1 MKLKNVVSLALAG
14 IMAVSMLT
22 ACGEGDSNSTVT
34 PPVDNTTSTGLS
46 AQLSAQASAL
56 TNSKVTF
63 ADSTAL
69 NNALK
74 HAVGNIGDSS
84 IDQAFGAGIPGV
96 TYLGDLQGWAAVG
109 AAVGV
114 LEDDMDVDVDM
125 ATTVNIGGV
134 VVDGV
139 RATVDGLNPSNAP
152 GNAQYDE
159 NNYNTVMLFAV
170 DSGVQMTSII
180 EQLSNLIDDDMDDL
194 VTSFNVTGINDP
206 AGNQHEVSYHYT
218 CSVAST
224 SKTFVDADTTFGV
237 TFVAVEINRVLG
249 V

>member
-1 MKLKNVVSLALAG
+1 MKLKKIVSLALAG

-46 AQLSAQASAL
+46 AQLGAEASDL

-74 HAVGNIGDSS
+74 HAVGNIGDRTIS
-84 IDQAFGAGIPGV
+84 QAFRQGINDV
-96 TYLGDLQGWAAVG
+96 TYLGNLQAWGAVA

-114 LEDDMDVDVDM
+114 LEDDMDVDVAM
-125 ATTVNIGGV
+125 LANENWTVN
-134 VVDGV
+134 
-139 RATVDGLNPSNAP
+139 GLNPTD
-152 GNAQYDE
+152 AQYDE

-170 DSGVQMTSII
+170 DSGVLMTNII
-180 EQLSNLIDDDMDDL
+180 EQLSDLIDDDMDDL
-194 VTSFNVTGINDP
+194 VTSFDVTNVNNDN
-206 AGNQHEVSYHYT
+206 NQHEVSYHYT

>member
-1 MKLKNVVSLALAG
+1 MKLKKIVSLALAG

-34 PPVDNTTSTGLS
+34 PPVDNNTSTGLS
-46 AQLSAQASAL
+46 AQLGAEASDL

-74 HAVGNIGDSS
+74 HAVGNIGDRTIS
-84 IDQAFGAGIPGV
+84 QAFIQGINNV
-96 TYLGDLQGWAAVG
+96 DYLGTNRMQSWAAVR

-125 ATTVNIGGV
+125 APTVDATVNS
-134 VVDGV
+134 
-139 RATVDGLNPSNAP
+139 LNPS
-152 GNAQYDE
+152 NAQYDE

-170 DSGVQMTSII
+170 DSGVEMTSII

-194 VTSFNVTGINDP
+194 VTSFNVDDKNND
-206 AGNQHEVSYHYT
+206 NQHEVSYHYT

>member
-1 MKLKNVVSLALAG
+1 MKLKKIASLMLAG
-14 IMAVSMLT
+14 VMAVSMLT

-34 PPVDNTTSTGLS
+34 PPVDNTTPTGLS
-46 AQLSAQASAL
+46 AQLGAEASDL

-74 HAVGNIGDSS
+74 HAVGNIGDRT
-84 IDQAFGAGIPGV
+84 IGEAFRRELNAV
-96 TYLGDLQGWAAVG
+96 AYLGDEQDWPAVA

-114 LEDDMDVDVDM
+114 LEDDMDVDVAM
-125 ATTVNIGGV
+125 LANENWTVN
-134 VVDGV
+134 
-139 RATVDGLNPSNAP
+139 GLNPTNV
-152 GNAQYDE
+152 QYNE

-170 DSGVQMTSII
+170 DSGVEMTSII
-180 EQLSNLIDDDMDDL
+180 EQLSNLIDSEMDDL
-194 VTSFNVTGINDP
+194 VTSFNTTANNAD
-206 AGNQHEVSYHYT
+206 QHEVSYHYT

>member
-1 MKLKNVVSLALAG
+1 MKLKKIVSLALAG

-46 AQLSAQASAL
+46 AQLGAEASDL

-74 HAVGNIGDSS
+74 HAVGNIGDRS
-84 IDQAFGAGIPGV
+84 ISEAFRQGINAV
-96 TYLGDLQGWAAVG
+96 DYLGDRQNWNAVA

-114 LEDDMDVDVDM
+114 LEDDMDVNVDM
-125 ATTVNIGGV
+125 VATSLVVGDGVAATVN
-134 VVDGV
+134 
-139 RATVDGLNPSNAP
+139 ALNPS
-152 GNAQYDE
+152 NAQYDE

-170 DSGVQMTSII
+170 DSGVEMTNII
-180 EQLSNLIDDDMDDL
+180 EQLSDLIDDDMDDL
-194 VTSFNVTGINDP
+194 VTSFNVNDK
-206 AGNQHEVSYHYT
+206 NNDDQHEVSYHYT

>member
-1 MKLKNVVSLALAG
+1 MKLKKIVSLALAG

-46 AQLSAQASAL
+46 AQLGAEASDL

-74 HAVGNIGDSS
+74 HAVGNIGDRTIS
-84 IDQAFGAGIPGV
+84 QAFRQGINDV
-96 TYLGDLQGWAAVG
+96 TYLGSNLMQSWGAVA

-114 LEDDMDVDVDM
+114 LEDDMGVDVDM
-125 ATTVNIGGV
+125 AAT
-134 VVDGV
+134 V
-139 RATVDGLNPSNAP
+139 RATVDSLNPTI
-152 GNAQYDE
+152 AQYDE
-159 NNYNTVMLFAV
+159 NNYSTVMLFAV
-170 DSGVQMTSII
+170 DSGVEMTSII
-180 EQLSNLIDDDMDDL
+180 EQLSNLIDGDMDDL
-194 VTSFNVTGINDP
+194 VTNFDVAGINQ
-206 AGNQHEVSYHYT
+206 GGQLEVSYHYT

>member
-1 MKLKNVVSLALAG
+1 MKLKKIVSLALAG

-125 ATTVNIGGV
+125 ATTVGNY
-134 VVDGV
+134 DGV
-139 RATVDGLNPSNAP
+139 RATVDGLNPSNA
-152 GNAQYDE
+152 QYNE

-170 DSGVQMTSII
+170 DSGVLMTNII
-180 EQLSNLIDDDMDDL
+180 EQLSNQIDDDMDDL
-194 VTSFNVTGINDP
+194 VTSFNVTGINTDL
-206 AGNQHEVSYHYT
+206 GEHEVSYHYT

>member
-1 MKLKNVVSLALAG
+1 MKLKKIASLALAG

-34 PPVDNTTSTGLS
+34 PPVDNTTPTGLS
-46 AQLSAQASAL
+46 AQLGAEASDL

-74 HAVGNIGDSS
+74 HAVGNIGDRS
-84 IDQAFGAGIPGV
+84 ISQAFIQGINDV
-96 TYLGDLQGWAAVG
+96 TYLGDLQVWGAVS

-114 LEDDMDVDVDM
+114 LEDDMDVNVDM
-125 ATTVNIGGV
+125 IATNRPVVADGVAATVN
-134 VVDGV
+134 
-139 RATVDGLNPSNAP
+139 GLNP
-152 GNAQYDE
+152 GNAQYNE

-170 DSGVQMTSII
+170 DSGVEMTNII
-180 EQLSNLIDDDMDDL
+180 EQLSDLIDDDMDDL
-194 VTSFNVTGINDP
+194 VTSFNVNDK
-206 AGNQHEVSYHYT
+206 NNDDQHEVSYHYT

-237 TFVAVEINRVLG
+237 TIVAVEINRVLG

>member
-34 PPVDNTTSTGLS
+34 PPVDNTTPTGLS
-46 AQLSAQASAL
+46 AQLSAEASDL

-74 HAVGNIGDSS
+74 HAVGNIGDRTIS
-84 IDQAFGAGIPGV
+84 QAFIANINDV
-96 TYLGDLQGWAAVG
+96 TYLGNMQNWNAVA

-114 LEDDMDVDVDM
+114 LEDDMDVDVAM
-125 ATTVNIGGV
+125 ATTVTGV
-134 VVDGV
+134 AD
-139 RATVDGLNPSNAP
+139 TVNGLNPSNA
-152 GNAQYDE
+152 QYNE

-170 DSGVQMTSII
+170 DSGVEMTSII

-194 VTSFNVTGINDP
+194 VTSFNVTGVNNDD
-206 AGNQHEVSYHYT
+206 QHEVSYHYT

>member
-1 MKLKNVVSLALAG
+1 MKLKKIVSLALAG

-34 PPVDNTTSTGLS
+34 PPVDNTTPTGLS
-46 AQLSAQASAL
+46 AQLGAEASDL

-74 HAVGNIGDSS
+74 HAVGNIGDNS
-84 IDQAFGAGIPGV
+84 IDWAFNSGITGV
-96 TYLGDLQGWAAVG
+96 TYLGDWQWGWPAVA

-114 LEDDMDVDVDM
+114 LEDDMDVNVDM
-125 ATTVNIGGV
+125 IATNRPVVADGVAATVN
-134 VVDGV
+134 
-139 RATVDGLNPSNAP
+139 GLNP
-152 GNAQYDE
+152 GNAQYNE

-170 DSGVQMTSII
+170 DSGVEMTSII

>member
-1 MKLKNVVSLALAG
+1 MKLKKIVSLALAG

-46 AQLSAQASAL
+46 AQLGDEASDL

-74 HAVGNIGDSS
+74 HAVGNIGDRTIS
-84 IDQAFGAGIPGV
+84 QVFVQGINDV
-96 TYLGDLQGWAAVG
+96 TYLGNMQAWDAVA

-114 LEDDMDVDVDM
+114 LEDDMDVDVAM
-125 ATTVNIGGV
+125 LANENWTVN
-134 VVDGV
+134 
-139 RATVDGLNPSNAP
+139 GLNPT
-152 GNAQYDE
+152 NAQYDE

-170 DSGVQMTSII
+170 DSGVEMTSII
-180 EQLSNLIDDDMDDL
+180 EQLSNLIDGEMDDL
-194 VTSFNVTGINDP
+194 VTSFNVSTVNNN
-206 AGNQHEVSYHYT
+206 NQHEVSYHYT

>member
-1 MKLKNVVSLALAG
+1 MKLNKIVSLALAG

-46 AQLSAQASAL
+46 AQLGAEASDL

-74 HAVGNIGDSS
+74 HAVGNIGDRTIS
-84 IDQAFGAGIPGV
+84 QAFRQGINDV
-96 TYLGDLQGWAAVG
+96 TYLGDMQVWGAVS

-114 LEDDMDVDVDM
+114 LEDDMDVNVDM
-125 ATTVNIGGV
+125 IAADGVV

-139 RATVDGLNPSNAP
+139 AATVNGLNP
-152 GNAQYDE
+152 GNAQYNE

-170 DSGVQMTSII
+170 DSGVEMTSII
-180 EQLSNLIDDDMDDL
+180 EQLSDLIDDDMDDL

>member
-1 MKLKNVVSLALAG
+1 MKLKKIVSLALAG

-34 PPVDNTTSTGLS
+34 PPVDNTTPTGLS
-46 AQLSAQASAL
+46 AQLGAEASDL

-74 HAVGNIGDSS
+74 HAVGNIGDRS
-84 IDQAFGAGIPGV
+84 IGEAFNRNINSV
-96 TYLGDLQGWAAVG
+96 TYLGNMRRWDAVR

-125 ATTVNIGGV
+125 SIAA
-134 VVDGV
+134 VDPV
-139 RATVDGLNPSNAP
+139 RATVDGLNPSNA
-152 GNAQYDE
+152 QYDD

-170 DSGVQMTSII
+170 DSGVLMPNII

-194 VTSFNVTGINDP
+194 VTSFNVNTVNNN
-206 AGNQHEVSYHYT
+206 NQHEVSYHYT

>member
-1 MKLKNVVSLALAG
+1 MKLKKIASLALAG

-46 AQLSAQASAL
+46 AQLGAEASDL

-74 HAVGNIGDSS
+74 HAVGNIGDRS
-84 IDQAFGAGIPGV
+84 ISEAFRQGINAV
-96 TYLGDLQGWAAVG
+96 DYLGDRQNWNAVA

-114 LEDDMDVDVDM
+114 LEDDMDVNVDM
-125 ATTVNIGGV
+125 VATSLVVGDGVAATVN
-134 VVDGV
+134 
-139 RATVDGLNPSNAP
+139 ALNPS
-152 GNAQYDE
+152 NAQYDE

-170 DSGVQMTSII
+170 DSGVEMTNII
-180 EQLSNLIDDDMDDL
+180 EQLSDLIDDDMDDL
-194 VTSFNVTGINDP
+194 VTSFNVNDK
-206 AGNQHEVSYHYT
+206 NNDDQHEVSYHYT

>member
-1 MKLKNVVSLALAG
+1 MKLKKIVSLALAG

-46 AQLSAQASAL
+46 AQLGDEASAL

-74 HAVGNIGDSS
+74 HAVGNIGDRTIS
-84 IDQAFGAGIPGV
+84 QAFIYGV
-96 TYLGDLQGWAAVG
+96 NNVEYLGSNLMQGWDAVG

-114 LEDDMDVDVDM
+114 LEDDMDVDVVM
-125 ATTVNIGGV
+125 APTVAATVN
-134 VVDGV
+134 
-139 RATVDGLNPSNAP
+139 GLNPSNA
-152 GNAQYDE
+152 QYNE

-170 DSGVQMTSII
+170 DSGVEMTSII

-194 VTSFNVTGINDP
+194 VTSFNTAANNPDH
-206 AGNQHEVSYHYT
+206 HEVSYHYT

>member
-1 MKLKNVVSLALAG
+1 MKLNKIVSLALAG

-34 PPVDNTTSTGLS
+34 PPVDNTTPTGLS
-46 AQLSAQASAL
+46 AQLGAEASDL

-74 HAVGNIGDSS
+74 HAVGNIGDRS
-84 IDQAFGAGIPGV
+84 ISQAFIQGINDV
-96 TYLGDLQGWAAVG
+96 TYLGDLQVWGAVS

-114 LEDDMDVDVDM
+114 LEDDMDVNVDM
-125 ATTVNIGGV
+125 IATNRPVVADGVAATVN
-134 VVDGV
+134 
-139 RATVDGLNPSNAP
+139 GLNP
-152 GNAQYDE
+152 GNAQYNE

-170 DSGVQMTSII
+170 DSGVEMTSII
-180 EQLSNLIDDDMDDL
+180 EQLSDLIDDDMDDL
-194 VTSFNVTGINDP
+194 VTSFNVNTV
-206 AGNQHEVSYHYT
+206 NQDEHHEVSYHYT

>member
-1 MKLKNVVSLALAG
+1 MKLKKIVSLALAG

-46 AQLSAQASAL
+46 AQLGAEASDL

-74 HAVGNIGDSS
+74 HAVGNIGDRTIS
-84 IDQAFGAGIPGV
+84 QAFIQNINSV
-96 TYLGDLQGWAAVG
+96 TYLGDMQGWGAVG

-114 LEDDMDVDVDM
+114 LEDDMDVDVPM
-125 ATTVNIGGV
+125 AAIAGDSVAATVN
-134 VVDGV
+134 
-139 RATVDGLNPSNAP
+139 GLNPN
-152 GNAQYDE
+152 NAQYDE

-170 DSGVQMTSII
+170 DSGVLMTNII

-194 VTSFNVTGINDP
+194 VTSFNVTTVNN
-206 AGNQHEVSYHYT
+206 GNQHEVSYHYT

>member
-1 MKLKNVVSLALAG
+1 MKLKKIASLALAG

-46 AQLSAQASAL
+46 AQLGDEASDL

-63 ADSTAL
+63 ADSTTL
-69 NNALK
+69 NSALK
-74 HAVGNIGDSS
+74 HAVGNIGDRTIS
-84 IDQAFGAGIPGV
+84 QAFIQNINSV
-96 TYLGDLQGWAAVG
+96 EYLGSNSMQTWGAVR

-114 LEDDMDVDVDM
+114 LEDDMDVDVAMLDSVNW
-125 ATTVNIGGV
+125 TVN
-134 VVDGV
+134 
-139 RATVDGLNPSNAP
+139 GLNPTDP
-152 GNAQYDE
+152 QYDE

-170 DSGVQMTSII
+170 DSGVEMTSII

-194 VTSFNVTGINDP
+194 VTSFDVTNVNDDN
-206 AGNQHEVSYHYT
+206 NQHEVSYHYT

>member
-1 MKLKNVVSLALAG
+1 MKLNKIVSLALAG

-34 PPVDNTTSTGLS
+34 PPVDNTTPTGLS
-46 AQLSAQASAL
+46 AQLGAEASDL

-74 HAVGNIGDSS
+74 HAVGNIGDNS
-84 IDQAFGAGIPGV
+84 IDMAFNSGITGV
-96 TYLGDLQGWAAVG
+96 TYLSDVRGVQNWDAVV

-125 ATTVNIGGV
+125 ATAVGN
-134 VVDGV
+134 VDGV
-139 RATVDGLNPSNAP
+139 AITVNSLNPN
-152 GNAQYDE
+152 NTQYDE

-170 DSGVQMTSII
+170 DSGVEMKNII
-180 EQLSNLIDDDMDDL
+180 EQLSDLIDGDMDDL
-194 VTSFNVTGINDP
+194 VTSFNAP
-206 AGNQHEVSYHYT
+206 ANNANQHEVSYHYT

>member
-1 MKLKNVVSLALAG
+1 MKLKKIVSLALAG

-46 AQLSAQASAL
+46 AQLGAEASDL

-74 HAVGNIGDSS
+74 HAVGNIGDNT
-84 IDQAFGAGIPGV
+84 INQAFIRNLNAV
-96 TYLGDLQGWAAVG
+96 AYLGDEQDWPAVA

-125 ATTVNIGGV
+125 ATTVGNY
-134 VVDGV
+134 DGV
-139 RATVDGLNPSNAP
+139 RATVDGLNPSNA
-152 GNAQYDE
+152 QYNE

-170 DSGVQMTSII
+170 DSGVEMTSII

-194 VTSFNVTGINDP
+194 VTSFNTTANN
-206 AGNQHEVSYHYT
+206 GNQHEVSYHYT

>member
-1 MKLKNVVSLALAG
+1 MKLKKIVSLALAG

-34 PPVDNTTSTGLS
+34 PPVDNTTPTGLS
-46 AQLSAQASAL
+46 AQLGAEASDL

-74 HAVGNIGDSS
+74 HAVGNIGDRTISE
-84 IDQAFGAGIPGV
+84 AFIRNLNNVSYVGDVNNWGAV
-96 TYLGDLQGWAAVG
+96 S

-125 ATTVNIGGV
+125 AAAVGTF
-134 VVDGV
+134 DGV
-139 RATVDGLNPSNAP
+139 RVTVDNLNPTI
-152 GNAQYDE
+152 AQYDD

-170 DSGVQMTSII
+170 DSGVEMTSII

-194 VTSFNVTGINDP
+194 VTSFNTTSNTDD
-206 AGNQHEVSYHYT
+206 QHEVSYHYT

>member
-1 MKLKNVVSLALAG
+1 MKLKKIASLALAG

-22 ACGEGDSNSTVT
+22 ACGEGGSNSTVT
-34 PPVDNTTSTGLS
+34 PPVDNTTPTGLS
-46 AQLSAQASAL
+46 AQLGAEASDL

-74 HAVGNIGDSS
+74 HAVGNIGDNS
-84 IDQAFGAGIPGV
+84 INRTFTNGITGV
-96 TYLGDLQGWAAVG
+96 TYLGDRQQGWLAVR

-114 LEDDMDVDVDM
+114 LEDDMDVDVAMSTAAVDPVGV
-125 ATTVNIGGV
+125 TVN
-134 VVDGV
+134 
-139 RATVDGLNPSNAP
+139 GLNPT
-152 GNAQYDE
+152 GLQYDD

-170 DSGVQMTSII
+170 DSGVQMTNII
-180 EQLSNLIDDDMDDL
+180 EQLSDLIDDDMDDL
-194 VTSFNVTGINDP
+194 VTGFEVTGINTDL
-206 AGNQHEVSYHYT
+206 GEHEVSYHYT

>member
-1 MKLKNVVSLALAG
+1 MKLKKIVSLALAG

-46 AQLSAQASAL
+46 AQLGAEASDL

-74 HAVGNIGDSS
+74 HAVGNIGDRS
-84 IDQAFGAGIPGV
+84 ISEAFIRYINSV
-96 TYLGDLQGWAAVG
+96 TYLGDVQNWAAVT

-114 LEDDMDVDVDM
+114 LEDDMDVDVAM
-125 ATTVNIGGV
+125 AAPVGNF
-134 VVDGV
+134 DGV
-139 RATVDGLNPSNAP
+139 RVTVDNLNPTI
-152 GNAQYDE
+152 AQYDD

-170 DSGVQMTSII
+170 DSGVEMTSII
-180 EQLSNLIDDDMDDL
+180 EQLSDLIDDDMDDL
-194 VTSFNVTGINDP
+194 VTSFNVNTVNNGD
-206 AGNQHEVSYHYT
+206 QHEVSYHYT

>member
-1 MKLKNVVSLALAG
+1 MKLKKIVSLALAG

-34 PPVDNTTSTGLS
+34 PPVDNTTPTGLS
-46 AQLSAQASAL
+46 AQLGAEASDL

-63 ADSTAL
+63 PESTAL

-74 HAVGNIGDSS
+74 HAVGNIGDNS
-84 IDQAFGAGIPGV
+84 IDWAFNSGITGV
-96 TYLGDLQGWAAVG
+96 TYLGDWQWGWAAVS

-114 LEDDMDVDVDM
+114 LEDDMDVDVAM
-125 ATTVNIGGV
+125 VATGN
-134 VVDGV
+134 DPV
-139 RATVDGLNPSNAP
+139 RATVDGLNPAI
-152 GNAQYDE
+152 AQYDD

-170 DSGVQMTSII
+170 DSGVEMTSII

-194 VTSFNVTGINDP
+194 VTSFNVDDKNNDD
-206 AGNQHEVSYHYT
+206 QHEVSYHYT

>member
-1 MKLKNVVSLALAG
+1 MKLKKIVSLALAG

-46 AQLSAQASAL
+46 AQLGAEASDL

-84 IDQAFGAGIPGV
+84 INTAFGAGIRGI
-96 TYLGDLQGWAAVG
+96 TYLGDLQDWAAVG

-114 LEDDMDVDVDM
+114 LEDDMDVDVAMSTIAGD
-125 ATTVNIGGV
+125 AVAATVN
-134 VVDGV
+134 
-139 RATVDGLNPSNAP
+139 GLNPND
-152 GNAQYDE
+152 AQYDD

-170 DSGVQMTSII
+170 DSGVEMTSII

-194 VTSFNVTGINDP
+194 VTSFNVDDK
-206 AGNQHEVSYHYT
+206 NQDEHHEVSYHYT

>member
-1 MKLKNVVSLALAG
+1 MKLKKIVSLALAG

-34 PPVDNTTSTGLS
+34 PPVDNTTPTGLS
-46 AQLSAQASAL
+46 AQLGAEASDL

-74 HAVGNIGDSS
+74 HAVGNIGDNS
-84 IDQAFGAGIPGV
+84 IDWAFNSGITGV
-96 TYLGDLQGWAAVG
+96 TYLGDWQWGWAAVS

-114 LEDDMDVDVDM
+114 LEDDMDVDVAM
-125 ATTVNIGGV
+125 VATGN
-134 VVDGV
+134 DPV
-139 RATVDGLNPSNAP
+139 RATVDGLNPTNT
-152 GNAQYDE
+152 QYDD

-170 DSGVQMTSII
+170 DSGVEMTSII

-194 VTSFNVTGINDP
+194 VTSFNVNTVN
-206 AGNQHEVSYHYT
+206 NNEQHEVSYQYT

-224 SKTFVDADTTFGV
+224 SKTFVDADTTVGV
-237 TFVAVEINRVLG
+237 TCVPVEINRVLG

>member
-1 MKLKNVVSLALAG
+1 MKLKKIVSLALAG

-34 PPVDNTTSTGLS
+34 PPVDNTTPTGLS
-46 AQLSAQASAL
+46 AQLGAEASDL

-74 HAVGNIGDSS
+74 HAVGNIGDNS
-84 IDQAFGAGIPGV
+84 IDWAFNSGITGV
-96 TYLGDLQGWAAVG
+96 TYLGDWQWGWAAVS

-114 LEDDMDVDVDM
+114 LEDDMDVDVAM
-125 ATTVNIGGV
+125 VATGN
-134 VVDGV
+134 DPV
-139 RATVDGLNPSNAP
+139 RATVDGLNPAI
-152 GNAQYDE
+152 AQYDD

-170 DSGVQMTSII
+170 DSGVEMTNII
-180 EQLSNLIDDDMDDL
+180 EQLSDLIDDDMDDL
-194 VTSFNVTGINDP
+194 VTSFNVNDK
-206 AGNQHEVSYHYT
+206 NNDDQHEVSYHYT

>member
-1 MKLKNVVSLALAG
+1 MKLKKIVSLALAG

-46 AQLSAQASAL
+46 AQLGAEASDL

-74 HAVGNIGDSS
+74 HAVGNIGDRS
-84 IDQAFGAGIPGV
+84 ISQAFIQGINDV
-96 TYLGDLQGWAAVG
+96 TYLGDLQVWGAVS

-114 LEDDMDVDVDM
+114 LEDDMDVNVDM
-125 ATTVNIGGV
+125 VATSLVVGDGVAATVN
-134 VVDGV
+134 
-139 RATVDGLNPSNAP
+139 ALNPS
-152 GNAQYDE
+152 NAQYDE

-170 DSGVQMTSII
+170 DSGVEMTNII
-180 EQLSNLIDDDMDDL
+180 EQLSDLIDDDMDDL
-194 VTSFNVTGINDP
+194 VTSFNVNDK
-206 AGNQHEVSYHYT
+206 NNDDQHEVSYHYT

>member
-1 MKLKNVVSLALAG
+1 MKLKKIVSLALAG

-46 AQLSAQASAL
+46 AQLGAEASDL

-74 HAVGNIGDSS
+74 HAVGNIGDRS
-84 IDQAFGAGIPGV
+84 ISQAFIQGIDDV
-96 TYLGDLQGWAAVG
+96 TYLGDLQVWGAVS

-114 LEDDMDVDVDM
+114 LEDDMDVNVDM
-125 ATTVNIGGV
+125 IATNRPVVADGVAATVN
-134 VVDGV
+134 
-139 RATVDGLNPSNAP
+139 GLNP
-152 GNAQYDE
+152 GNAQYNE

-170 DSGVQMTSII
+170 DSGVEMTSII
-180 EQLSNLIDDDMDDL
+180 EQLSDLIDDDMDDL
-194 VTSFNVTGINDP
+194 VTSFNVNTV
-206 AGNQHEVSYHYT
+206 NQDEHHEVSYHYT

>member
-1 MKLKNVVSLALAG
+1 MKLKKIVSLALAG

-22 ACGEGDSNSTVT
+22 ACGEGNSNSTVT

-46 AQLSAQASAL
+46 AQLGAEASDL

-84 IDQAFGAGIPGV
+84 IDQAFAAGIPGV

-125 ATTVNIGGV
+125 ATTVG

-139 RATVDGLNPSNAP
+139 AATVNGLNPT
-152 GNAQYDE
+152 NAQYDE

-170 DSGVQMTSII
+170 DSGVLMTSII

-194 VTSFNVTGINDP
+194 VTSFNVTTVNN
-206 AGNQHEVSYHYT
+206 GNQHEVSYHYT

>member
-1 MKLKNVVSLALAG
+1 MKLKKIVSLALAG

-34 PPVDNTTSTGLS
+34 PPVDNTTPTGLS
-46 AQLSAQASAL
+46 AQLGAEASDL

-74 HAVGNIGDSS
+74 HAVGNIGDNS
-84 IDQAFGAGIPGV
+84 IDWAFNSGITGV
-96 TYLGDLQGWAAVG
+96 TYLGDWQWGWAAVS

-114 LEDDMDVDVDM
+114 LEDDMDVDVAM
-125 ATTVNIGGV
+125 VATGN
-134 VVDGV
+134 DPV
-139 RATVDGLNPSNAP
+139 RATVDGLNPTNT
-152 GNAQYDE
+152 QYDD

-170 DSGVQMTSII
+170 DSGVEMTSII

-194 VTSFNVTGINDP
+194 VTSFNVNTVN
-206 AGNQHEVSYHYT
+206 NNEQHEVSYHYT

>member
-1 MKLKNVVSLALAG
+1 MKLKKIVSLALAG

-34 PPVDNTTSTGLS
+34 PPVDNTTPTGLS
-46 AQLSAQASAL
+46 AQLGAEASDL

-74 HAVGNIGDSS
+74 HAVGNIGDRTIS
-84 IDQAFGAGIPGV
+84 QAFIQGINDV
-96 TYLGDLQGWAAVG
+96 TYLGGNMQAWDAVA

-125 ATTVNIGGV
+125 AAAVGTF
-134 VVDGV
+134 DGV
-139 RATVDGLNPSNAP
+139 RVTVDNLNPTI
-152 GNAQYDE
+152 AQYDD

-170 DSGVQMTSII
+170 DSGVEMTSII

>member
-1 MKLKNVVSLALAG
+1 MKLKKIASLALAG

-34 PPVDNTTSTGLS
+34 PPVDNTTPTGLS
-46 AQLSAQASAL
+46 AQLGAEASDL

-74 HAVGNIGDSS
+74 HAVGNIGDRS
-84 IDQAFGAGIPGV
+84 ISQAFIQGINDV
-96 TYLGDLQGWAAVG
+96 TYLGDLQVWGAVS

-114 LEDDMDVDVDM
+114 LEDDMDVNVDM
-125 ATTVNIGGV
+125 IATNRPVVADGVAATVN
-134 VVDGV
+134 
-139 RATVDGLNPSNAP
+139 GLNP
-152 GNAQYDE
+152 GNAQYNE

-170 DSGVQMTSII
+170 DSGVEMTSII
-180 EQLSNLIDDDMDDL
+180 EQLSDLIDDDMDDL
-194 VTSFNVTGINDP
+194 VTSFNVNTV
-206 AGNQHEVSYHYT
+206 NQDEHHEVSYHYT

>member
-1 MKLKNVVSLALAG
+1 MKLKKFASLALAG

-46 AQLSAQASAL
+46 AQLGDEASAL

-74 HAVGNIGDSS
+74 HAVGNIGDRTIS
-84 IDQAFGAGIPGV
+84 QAFIQGINAV
-96 TYLGDLQGWAAVG
+96 DYLGSNRMQGWDAVR

-114 LEDDMDVDVDM
+114 LEDDMDVDVAM
-125 ATTVNIGGV
+125 APTEAVTVN
-134 VVDGV
+134 
-139 RATVDGLNPSNAP
+139 GLNPT
-152 GNAQYDE
+152 NAQYDE

-170 DSGVQMTSII
+170 DSGVEMTSII

-194 VTSFNVTGINDP
+194 VTSFNVNDK
-206 AGNQHEVSYHYT
+206 NNNDQHEVSYHYT

>member
-1 MKLKNVVSLALAG
+1 MKLKKIVSLALAG

-34 PPVDNTTSTGLS
+34 PPVDNTTPTGLS
-46 AQLSAQASAL
+46 AQLGAEASDL

-74 HAVGNIGDSS
+74 HAVGNIGDNS
-84 IDQAFGAGIPGV
+84 IDLAFNFGINGV
-96 TYLGDLQGWAAVG
+96 TYLGDWQWGWAAVT

-114 LEDDMDVDVDM
+114 LEDDMDVDVAM
-125 ATTVNIGGV
+125 VG
-134 VVDGV
+134 DGADPV
-139 RATVDGLNPSNAP
+139 RATVDRLNPSNT
-152 GNAQYDE
+152 QYDD

-170 DSGVQMTSII
+170 DSGVEMTSII

>member
-1 MKLKNVVSLALAG
+1 MKLKKIVSLALAG

-46 AQLSAQASAL
+46 AQLGAEASDL

-74 HAVGNIGDSS
+74 HAVGNIGDRS
-84 IDQAFGAGIPGV
+84 ISQAFIQGINDV
-96 TYLGDLQGWAAVG
+96 TYLGDLQVWGAVS

-125 ATTVNIGGV
+125 ATTIPNY
-134 VVDGV
+134 DGV
-139 RATVDGLNPSNAP
+139 RATVDGLNPTT
-152 GNAQYDE
+152 AQYDE

-170 DSGVQMTSII
+170 DSGVEMTSII
-180 EQLSNLIDDDMDDL
+180 EQLSNQIDDDMDDL
-194 VTSFNVTGINDP
+194 VTSFNVTGVNDP

>member
-1 MKLKNVVSLALAG
+1 MKLKKIVSLALAG

-34 PPVDNTTSTGLS
+34 PPVDNTTPTGLS
-46 AQLSAQASAL
+46 AQLGAEASDL

-74 HAVGNIGDSS
+74 HAVGNIGDRTISE
-84 IDQAFGAGIPGV
+84 AFIRDLNNVSYVGDVNDWGAV
-96 TYLGDLQGWAAVG
+96 S

-125 ATTVNIGGV
+125 AAAVGTF
-134 VVDGV
+134 DGV
-139 RATVDGLNPSNAP
+139 RVTVDNLNPTI
-152 GNAQYDE
+152 AQYDD

-170 DSGVQMTSII
+170 DSGVEMTSII
-180 EQLSNLIDDDMDDL
+180 EQLSDLIDDDMDDL
-194 VTSFNVTGINDP
+194 VTGFEVTNVNTDDGE
-206 AGNQHEVSYHYT
+206 HEVSYHYT

>member
-1 MKLKNVVSLALAG
+1 MKLKKIVSLALAG

-22 ACGEGDSNSTVT
+22 ACGEGNSNSTVT

-46 AQLSAQASAL
+46 AQLGAEASDL

-74 HAVGNIGDSS
+74 HAVGNIGDRTIS
-84 IDQAFGAGIPGV
+84 QAFIANINDV
-96 TYLGDLQGWAAVG
+96 TYLGDMQAWGAVG

-114 LEDDMDVDVDM
+114 LEDDMDVDVPM
-125 ATTVNIGGV
+125 AAIVGDSVAATVN
-134 VVDGV
+134 
-139 RATVDGLNPSNAP
+139 GLNPT
-152 GNAQYDE
+152 NAQYDE

-170 DSGVQMTSII
+170 DSGVEMTSII

-194 VTSFNVTGINDP
+194 VTSFNVNTVNNND
-206 AGNQHEVSYHYT
+206 QHEVSYHYT

>member
-1 MKLKNVVSLALAG
+1 MKLKKIVSLALAG

-22 ACGEGDSNSTVT
+22 ACGEGNSNSTVT

-46 AQLSAQASAL
+46 AQLGDEASAL

-74 HAVGNIGDSS
+74 HAVGNIGDRTISE
-84 IDQAFGAGIPGV
+84 AFIQGINNV
-96 TYLGDLQGWAAVG
+96 TYLGNMQAWDAVA

-114 LEDDMDVDVDM
+114 LEDDMDVDVAM
-125 ATTVNIGGV
+125 LANENWTVN
-134 VVDGV
+134 
-139 RATVDGLNPSNAP
+139 GLNPT
-152 GNAQYDE
+152 NAQYDE

-170 DSGVQMTSII
+170 DSGVEMTSII

-194 VTSFNVTGINDP
+194 VTSFNVTTVNNQ
-206 AGNQHEVSYHYT
+206 NQHEVNYHYT